1 MISVRE
7 QPHQEQRT
15 GEPTI
20 RLEHVSKIYQMG
32 KVEVRA
38 LDDISLDVWPGEF
51 IVFLGPSGSGKT
63 TMLNMIG
70 GLDSPT
76 SGRVL
81 VNELDIT
88 TLSPRKLTEFRRTQI
103 GFVFQFFNLIPTLTA
118 RENVE
123 FAADLVN
130 DHPRSDE
137 LLDAVGLGERKTHFP
152 AELSGGENQRVAIAR
167 ALATDPSVMLCDE
180 PSGSLDFETGKHI
193 FKLLRNLN
201 QENNQVMCVVTHN
214 APIGEIA
221 DRVIRL
227 RDGKIAD
234 IQVNENPIDADQLR
248 W

>member
-7 QPHQEQRT
+7 QPRQEQRT
-15 GEPTI
+15 QEPTI
-20 RLEHVSKIYQMG
+20 KLEHVSKIYRMG
-32 KVEVRA
+32 QIEVRA
-38 LDDISLDVWPGEF
+38 LDDVSLEIWPGEF

-63 TMLNMIG
+63 TLLNMIG

-76 SGRVL
+76 SGQVF
-81 VNELDIT
+81 VNGIEVT
-88 TLSPRKLTEFRRTQI
+88 ALSQGKLTEFRRTQI

-118 RENVE
+118 TENVE

-130 DHPRSDE
+130 DHPQADE
-137 LLDAVGLGERKTHFP
+137 LLDAVGLGERKRHFP

-180 PSGSLDFETGKHI
+180 PSGSLDFETGKLI
-193 FKLLRNLN
+193 FKLLRDLN
-201 QENNQVMCVVTHN
+201 RENNKVMCVVTHN